1 MKVRGLKEKSGM
13 KVRGFN
19 ERGLDESERVLRKGW
34 GWKWEGLKK
43 GRDESERV

>member
-1 MKVRGLKEKSGM
+1 MKVRRFKERGGMKVRGLKEKSGM

-34 GWKWEGLKK
+34 G
-43 GRDESERV
+43 